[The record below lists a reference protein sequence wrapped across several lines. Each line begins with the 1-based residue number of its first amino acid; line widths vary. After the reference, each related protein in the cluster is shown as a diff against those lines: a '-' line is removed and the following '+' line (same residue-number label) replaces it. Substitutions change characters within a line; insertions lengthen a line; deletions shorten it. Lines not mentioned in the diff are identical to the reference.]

1 MGEAMGT
8 GEAWKKERESRGM
21 TLDEATAAL
30 HVSKKYLR
38 GIEEGDYTGW
48 PERVFSS
55 GYIRAYAKLLSQDPE
70 PLLSEY
76 YRHIEK
82 QSVKESETQIKPEW
96 LERERRRGSRK
107 VTYTLAAAV
116 VLLVGLV
123 LAWYGRRMAF
133 RPVPAP
139 QVKVT
144 PLPAPAPSPT
154 ENAAIAAPGSAPD
167 NTAEAQVASPPP
179 AVAPIPGPAPEA
191 PATAPQSSVASV
203 GGVGPVKSP
212 YQLFLESVELTW
224 LMYTLDDGQPM
235 DVMLY
240 PGDKISIQAKK
251 KILLKVG
258 NAGGVV
264 GTLNGKPLPPFGDR
278 GQVKE
283 FRIGE

>member
-1 MGEAMGT
+1 MGT
-8 GEAWKKERESRGM
+8 GETWKKERESRGM
-21 TLDEATAAL
+21 TLDDASAVL
-30 HVSKKYLR
+30 HVSRKYLR

-55 GYIRAYAKLLSQDPE
+55 GYIRAYAKLLLQDAE
-70 PLLSEY
+70 PVLSDY
-76 YRHIEK
+76 YRHIEN
-82 QSVKESETQIKPEW
+82 QAVKESETQVKPEW
-96 LERERRRGSRK
+96 LERERRRGSRR
-107 VTYTLAAAV
+107 VTYRLTAAV
-116 VLLVGLV
+116 VLLVGLA
-123 LAWYGRRMAF
+123 LAWYGGRMAS
-133 RPVPAP
+133 RPVPVP
-139 QVKVT
+139 QVKAV
-144 PLPAPAPSPT
+144 PPPAPASSPT
-154 ENAAIAAPGSAPD
+154 ENAAITPPRGGADNASA
-167 NTAEAQVASPPP
+167 AQVAPQPP
-179 AVAPIPGPAPEA
+179 ALAPVPVPAPA
-191 PATAPQSSVASV
+191 PAAAPQGSVASV

-212 YQLFLESVELTW
+212 YQLFVESVELTW

-240 PGDKISIQAKK
+240 PGDKISIQAKR

>member
-1 MGEAMGT
+1 MGT

-21 TLDEATAAL
+21 TLDEATAVL
-30 HVSKKYLR
+30 HVSKKYLQ

-55 GYIRAYAKLLSQDPE
+55 GYIRAYANLLSQDPE
-70 PLLSEY
+70 PVLSDY

-107 VTYTLAAAV
+107 VTYALAAAV

-167 NTAEAQVASPPP
+167 NTAAAQVASPPP

-191 PATAPQSSVASV
+191 PATAPRSSVASV

-212 YQLFLESVELTW
+212 YQLFIESVELTW

-251 KILLKVG
+251 KILLKLG

>member
-8 GEAWKKERESRGM
+8 GEARKKERESRGM

-30 HVSKKYLR
+30 HVSKKYLQ

-70 PLLSEY
+70 PVLSEY

-154 ENAAIAAPGSAPD
+154 ENAAKAAPGRAHD
-167 NTAEAQVASPPP
+167 NPAAARVASPPP
-179 AVAPIPGPAPEA
+179 A
-191 PATAPQSSVASV
+191 TQSSVASV

-212 YQLFLESVELTW
+212 YQLFLESVDLTW

>member
-1 MGEAMGT
+1 MGEAMGI

-21 TLDEATAAL
+21 TLDEVTAAL

-70 PLLSEY
+70 PVLSEY

-144 PLPAPAPSPT
+144 SLPAPAPSPT
-154 ENAAIAAPGSAPD
+154 ENAAIA
-167 NTAEAQVASPPP
+167 
-179 AVAPIPGPAPEA
+179 APEA

>member
-1 MGEAMGT
+1 MGT

-21 TLDEATAAL
+21 TLDEVTAAL

-70 PLLSEY
+70 PVLSEY

-154 ENAAIAAPGSAPD
+154 ENAAIAAP
-167 NTAEAQVASPPP
+167 
-179 AVAPIPGPAPEA
+179 EA
-191 PATAPQSSVASV
+191 PATVPQSSVASV